1 MTKFTNF
8 SNLGQHLVNDRCE
21 RQTMSEGLAQ
31 EVAAHGIRVAIIEPG
46 VTKSAIFAKNIDAP
60 NQTGA
65 YDPPYARM
73 FQFYA
78 RGINEATD
86 PFEVG
91 AIVHEAITT
100 VTPKLRYAV
109 SWASQAM
116 IDGRRAMT
124 DEAWVALGAEPDDAG
139 YYDTFDRVFGVD
151 IRP

>member
-1 MTKFTNF
+1 M
-8 SNLGQHLVNDRCE
+8 LCQEGA
-21 RQTMSEGLAQ
+21 GLAQ

-65 YDPPYARM
+65 YDLPYARM

-86 PFEVG
+86 PVEVG
-91 AIVHEAITT
+91 ALIHQAITT
-100 VTPKLRYAV
+100 DTPKLRYAV
-109 SWASQAM
+109 SWASKAM
-116 IDGRRAMT
+116 IEGRATMS
-124 DEAWVALGAEPDDAG
+124 DEEWVALGGVADDAG
-139 YYDTFDRVFGVD
+139 YYGDFERFFGVD